1 MCGLSAYFA
10 AKPSPDLSGWIDRS
24 IDLAAHRGP
33 DGRGRVVG
41 IGDRVEESID
51 GPVDWGLGHA
61 RLAILGLGDQGDQ
74 PMPSLDG
81 TCWLVFNGE
90 IYNYIELREQL
101 RGLGHEIFGDTDT
114 EVVLAAWAEWGPAC
128 VEQFNGMFAMVLVD
142 TRNRR
147 VFAAR
152 DRLGIKPLYLWNG
165 PGGAAL
171 VSEPKQ
177 LRAFPGFSAR
187 ANLQLVQDFLVDGV
201 VGHEPDACMFEGV
214 HPMPPG
220 HRLVW
225 PMGERPDPSRA
236 ERWWTPAIDT
246 ESMSWEEAVNRVR
259 AQLVRSIELR
269 MRSDVPVGSCL
280 SGGIDSSSIV
290 SIVTRL
296 LGGSLRTFS
305 SCSTDPAFDEQQW
318 IDIVNESTGSS
329 PTKVFPAESE
339 AIELLDT
346 MAWHQDEP
354 FTSLSLHAQWCVMR
368 AARESGVPVMLDG
381 QGGDETFCGYR
392 KFAFFHLRQLLTRGR
407 LIGGL
412 RHAVAM
418 GMRGDRR
425 LFDLRSGTRYL
436 PGPMRRRV
444 RPLIA
449 LRESLQPLARQP
461 WSQRMGGTR
470 DVQSHR
476 IADLSAWSLPSLL
489 RYEDRTS
496 MAHAVEARVPFVD
509 HELIELGLRIPP
521 EHLFRGG
528 RGKAVLLEA
537 MTGVLP
543 EAIRGRR
550 TKMGFE
556 SPQSSWMHGALG
568 AEVERLIRSSDAVR
582 QWIDIEVLLNDSQ
595 VTEKDWNRVQSTRFR
610 VASLAIWIDR
620 FDVAS

>member
-1 MCGLSAYFA
+1 MCGLSSFFSLN
-10 AKPSPDLSGWIDRS
+10 PSPDLPGWIDRS
-24 IDLAAHRGP
+24 IDLASHRGP

-41 IGDRVEESID
+41 VADRVEESID

-81 TCWLVFNGE
+81 SCWLVFNGE
-90 IYNYIELREQL
+90 IYNYIELREEL

-128 VEQFNGMFAMVLVD
+128 VEHFNGMFAMVLVD
-142 TRNRR
+142 TRVRR

-165 PGGAAL
+165 PEGSAL

-177 LRAFPGFSAR
+177 FRAFPGFTAR

-201 VGHEPDACMFEGV
+201 VGHEPDACLFKDV

-220 HRLVW
+220 HRLSW
-225 PMGERPDPSRA
+225 TLGERPDPSRS
-236 ERWWTPAIDT
+236 EQWWSLDIDI
-246 ESMSWEEAVNRVR
+246 EPMSWDDAVNQVR
-259 AQLVRSIELR
+259 TQLVRSVELR

-280 SGGIDSSSIV
+280 SGGVDSSSIV
-290 SIVTRL
+290 SIVTRM
-296 LGGSLRTFS
+296 LGGSIRTFS
-305 SCSTDPAFDEQQW
+305 SCSEDPAFDEQRW
-318 IDIVNESTGSS
+318 IDIVNESTGSI
-329 PTKVFPAESE
+329 PTKVFPEELE

-354 FTSLSLHAQWCVMR
+354 FTSLSLYAQWCVMR
-368 AARESGVPVMLDG
+368 AARAGDVPVLLDG

-392 KFAFFHLRQLLTRGR
+392 KFAFFHLRNLLSGGR
-407 LIGGL
+407 LIGGI
-412 RHAVAM
+412 RHAAAM
-418 GMRGDRR
+418 GLRGDRR
-425 LFDLRSGTRYL
+425 LFDLRAGTRYL
-436 PGPMRRRV
+436 PGPLRSRV
-444 RPLIA
+444 RSLVH
-449 LRESLQPLARQP
+449 LREPLQSLARHP
-461 WSQRMGGTR
+461 WSARMSGVR
-470 DVQSHR
+470 DLQSHR
-476 IADLSAWSLPSLL
+476 VADLSAWSLPSLL

-543 EAIRGRR
+543 EAVGSRR

-556 SPQSSWMHGALG
+556 SPQSNWMRGTLG
-568 AEVERLIRSSDAVR
+568 VDTARRIRACDAV
-582 QWIDIEVLLNDSQ
+582 QGWIDVESLLDDSQ

-610 VASLAIWIDR
+610 VASLATWIDR

>member
-1 MCGLSAYFA
+1 MCGLSAFFA
-10 AKPSPDLSGWIDRS
+10 ATSNPALPGWIDRS
-24 IDLAAHRGP
+24 IDLVAHRGP

-41 IGDRVEESID
+41 IADRVEESID

-74 PMPSLDG
+74 PMPSMDG
-81 TCWLVFNGE
+81 SCWLVFNGE

-142 TRNRR
+142 TRNSR

-165 PGGAAL
+165 PGGTAL

-177 LRAFPGFSAR
+177 LRAFPGFTAR
-187 ANLQLVQDFLVDGV
+187 ADLQLVQDFLIDGV
-201 VGHEPDACMFEGV
+201 VGHEPAACMFQDV

-220 HRLVW
+220 HRLIW

-246 ESMSWEEAVNRVR
+246 ESMSWEEAANRVR

-280 SGGIDSSSIV
+280 SGGVDSSSIV
-290 SIVTRL
+290 SVVTRM
-296 LGGSLRTFS
+296 LGGEIQTFS
-305 SCSTDPAFDEQQW
+305 SCADDPAFDEQQW
-318 IDIVNESTGSS
+318 IDIVNESTGSLS
-329 PTKVFPAESE
+329 TKVFPEESE
-339 AIELLDT
+339 AIDLLDT
-346 MAWHQDEP
+346 IAWHQDEP
-354 FTSLSLHAQWCVMR
+354 FTSLSLYAQWCVMR
-368 AARESGVPVMLDG
+368 AARAADVPVLLDG

-392 KFAFFHLRQLLTRGR
+392 KFAFLHLRSLLSSGH
-407 LIGGL
+407 LLGGL
-412 RHAVAM
+412 RHATAM
-418 GMRGDRR
+418 GLRGDRR

-436 PGPMRRRV
+436 PSALRGRV
-444 RPLIA
+444 RPLVL
-449 LRESLQPLARQP
+449 LREPLQPLARHA
-461 WSQRMGGTR
+461 WASRMSGVR
-470 DVQSHR
+470 NLQSHR
-476 IADLSAWSLPSLL
+476 VADLSAWSLPSLL

-496 MAHAVEARVPFVD
+496 MAHGVEARVPFVD

-521 EHLFRGG
+521 KHLFRGG

-537 MTGVLP
+537 MSGVLP
-543 EAIRGRR
+543 EAIRSRR

-556 SPQSSWMHGALG
+556 SPQSTWMRGMLG
-568 AEVERLIRSSDAVR
+568 VETARRIRACEAV
-582 QWIDIEVLLNDSQ
+582 QGWIDVEALLDDSQ
-595 VTEKDWNRVQSTRFR
+595 VNEKDWNRVQATRFR
-610 VASLAIWIDR
+610 VASLATWIDR
-620 FDVAS
+620 FDVVG